1 MTDELSVC
9 DSDYMCTNNVVTKGY
24 GMRKTSNKLLV
35 LQFCKFL
42 NLLTFLLSDVSYLIS
57 DTQDQTGKCLQDL
70 DCPISKIV
78 SKAMSSGS

>member
-9 DSDYMCTNNVVTKGY
+9 DSDYMCTNNVVIKGY

-42 NLLTFLLSDVSYLIS
+42 NLLTFLLSDV
-57 DTQDQTGKCLQDL
+57 
-70 DCPISKIV
+70 
-78 SKAMSSGS
+78 